1 MPASSFQLLRP
12 ETWELSLSFSLSLTL
27 RSSGFRVHL
36 EFARVLP
43 PHPTPLVE
51 FLAWI
56 FLEETLSNLSA
67 LIFAR
72 PTPPPI
78 PPTTEVCSDSS
89 QTDPLKIK
97 TYHSSAGEPQGVLH
111 IN

>member
-72 PTPPPI
+72 PTPPPQ
-78 PPTTEVCSDSS
+78 PPR
-89 QTDPLKIK
+89 
-97 TYHSSAGEPQGVLH
+97 PQKSVLTAARL
-111 IN
+111 IL